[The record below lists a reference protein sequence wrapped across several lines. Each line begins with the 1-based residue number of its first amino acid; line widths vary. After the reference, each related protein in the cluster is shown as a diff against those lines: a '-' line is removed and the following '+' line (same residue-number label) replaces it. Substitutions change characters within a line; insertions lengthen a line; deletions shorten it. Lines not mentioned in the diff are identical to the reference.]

1 MVLEEFFRNLNKKNL
16 DYCVIRNWKDIDNH
30 NSGSLEIDLLVSEQ
44 DHAELVK
51 LVEEAGFHLK
61 WVEETYDAKYDFID
75 VNQEIRLHI
84 HRGCMNYNNLRLVEA
99 EKMLENR
106 EKQNFYYKPSDA
118 AYTTGLILHCV
129 FDKYCFKEFYRQE
142 ISKNIESY
150 EKDILNLLEDFSP
163 KYGSK
168 ILQKIKD
175 KDFKQAY
182 RFKWKIILRETSI
195 LQKKRLLKLWIK
207 HQQLKLQ
214 IPFLRTKTVSFTG
227 VQGSGKSTSV
237 EETKKLLEPQDAE
250 EVKLG
255 IYRQQSLLLKFLVR
269 LRQKIRSNDKEEGKS
284 RSLQSK
290 YNRRTP
296 LRNIVFLLDMKWGL
310 MRAKVQN
317 PSYIITDRYLSDIFK
332 QSKPDTLTKKLF
344 SILDSSDAVILVYND
359 PEVICN
365 RREGTNKE
373 IVEKRMKQLEHNLE
387 DLNIPYYK
395 IKTEDREETLIEIK
409 KVLNR
414 LEGDNH

>member
-1 MVLEEFFRNLNKKNL
+1 MVLEKFFESLNEKDL

-106 EKQNFYYKPSDA
+106 EKQNFYYKPSAA

-175 KDFKQAY
+175 KNFN
-182 RFKWKIILRETSI
+182 
-195 LQKKRLLKLWIK
+195 KLA
-207 HQQLKLQ
+207 
-214 IPFLRTKTVSFTG
+214 
-227 VQGSGKSTSV
+227 GSNGK
-237 EETKKLLEPQDAE
+237 
-250 EVKLG
+250 
-255 IYRQQSLLLKFLVR
+255 
-269 LRQKIRSNDKEEGKS
+269 
-284 RSLQSK
+284 
-290 YNRRTP
+290 
-296 LRNIVFLLDMKWGL
+296 
-310 MRAKVQN
+310 
-317 PSYIITDRYLSDIFK
+317 
-332 QSKPDTLTKKLF
+332 
-344 SILDSSDAVILVYND
+344 
-359 PEVICN
+359 
-365 RREGTNKE
+365 
-373 IVEKRMKQLEHNLE
+373 
-387 DLNIPYYK
+387 
-395 IKTEDREETLIEIK
+395 
-409 KVLNR
+409 
-414 LEGDNH
+414 